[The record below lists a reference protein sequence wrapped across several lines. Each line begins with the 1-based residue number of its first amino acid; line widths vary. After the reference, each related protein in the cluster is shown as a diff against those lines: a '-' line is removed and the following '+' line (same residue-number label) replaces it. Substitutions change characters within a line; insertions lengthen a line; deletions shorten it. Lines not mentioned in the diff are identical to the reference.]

1 VTTQIKLPLY
11 HKPRSPLGL
20 VVVEIIFGRLFEA
33 FRHAS
38 YGVGAG
44 AGTLV
49 GGTAQPM
56 KKTREVPLK
65 SVLVPR
71 KLIIFYLLLYTN
83 SHSGDITYCRNPFKD
98 GSSKSACQPPLTT
111 PSVLPVS
118 TTPVPPPSGGTS
130 LAIRST
136 AEALDSVRCLV
147 EYLEGLMKAEAD
159 REGTHFSFV
168 ISSLRSFLLVP

>member
-11 HKPRSPLGL
+11 HRPRSPLGL

-38 YGVGAG
+38 YGVGAGAG

-83 SHSGDITYCRNPFKD
+83 SRSGDITSCRNPFKD

-111 PSVLPVS
+111 PSVYQYPLLPFLLLRGERPWQS
-118 TTPVPPPSGGTS
+118 DPLLRP
-130 LAIRST
+130 R
-136 AEALDSVRCLV
+136 
-147 EYLEGLMKAEAD
+147 
-159 REGTHFSFV
+159 
-168 ISSLRSFLLVP
+168 ISSGVLLSIWRA